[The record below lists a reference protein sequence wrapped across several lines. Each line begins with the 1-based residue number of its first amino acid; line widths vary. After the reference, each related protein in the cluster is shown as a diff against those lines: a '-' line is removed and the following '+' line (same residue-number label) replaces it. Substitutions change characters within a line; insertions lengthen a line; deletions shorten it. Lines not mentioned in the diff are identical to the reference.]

1 MITLIAIELRRALSR
16 RLVLVLVGLALA
28 VTAIAGVVAFIQT
41 GKPTPDAPVA
51 LVELWPTSGQDPIL
65 TVTAFFL
72 VVGALFAGA
81 SVAGAEWRAG
91 SMTTLLTWEPRRV
104 RVIIA

>member
-1 MITLIAIELRRALSR
+1 M
-16 RLVLVLVGLALA
+16 
-28 VTAIAGVVAFIQT
+28 TAI
-41 GKPTPDAPVA
+41 
-51 LVELWPTSGQDPIL
+51 
-65 TVTAFFL
+65 FL

-104 RVIIA
+104 RVIVGRPTPQHHHQSL